1 MSFGKSKKKKKEP
14 VTRKLTQTHKIT
26 VDGMLNIE
34 SNDQILIELEEI
46 GVVTLASILKEMDG
60 QEVSIQ
66 VSHQRSDNL
75 DIDLEFNETSQDE
88 E

>member
-1 MSFGKSKKKKKEP
+1 MAFGTSKKKKKEP

-26 VDGMLNIE
+26 IEGMLNVE
-34 SNDQILIELEEI
+34 HNDQILIELEEI

-75 DIDLEFNETSQDE
+75 DIDLEFNDASQE
-88 E
+88 